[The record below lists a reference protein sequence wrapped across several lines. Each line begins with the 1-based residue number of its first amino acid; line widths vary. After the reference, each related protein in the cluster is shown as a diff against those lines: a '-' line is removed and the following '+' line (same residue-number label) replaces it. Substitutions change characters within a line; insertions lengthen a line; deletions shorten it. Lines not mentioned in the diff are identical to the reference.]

1 MCTGRTI
8 IDTCMLT
15 TCVDNTSYYYR
26 LRHRN
31 TDTTPS
37 HLTEA
42 LEGDRQSPETLVQC
56 RHCRECGIMMSC
68 SEGVGAGAH
77 LGDGIER
84 QEAQRG
90 ARERDEVSE
99 SRVTAT
105 E

>member
-1 MCTGRTI
+1 
-8 IDTCMLT
+8 
-15 TCVDNTSYYYR
+15 
-26 LRHRN
+26 
-31 TDTTPS
+31 
-37 HLTEA
+37 
-42 LEGDRQSPETLVQC
+42 
-56 RHCRECGIMMSC
+56 MMSC